1 LQHRILAL
9 VILLA
14 LLVPSSFVA
23 EALETETITP
33 LADTY
38 VDLLAVDSA
47 HGQEDLLEVSEYEL
61 QYFSISFLMFDISQ
75 ILNVPS
81 EVKLRLFCFYVASPH
96 VVGVRWCVNNTWT
109 EENLT
114 RDSSGGFFRTD
125 LEDAVRVDSAD
136 VWYEWKVTAF
146 VTHTMEKN
154 YERITLTLEVE
165 NPLEGVACSRFA
177 SKDQPPEWS
186 GYSPQLVFTYGEPE
200 ATSFDV
206 IIMVVLG
213 STVAVAIVFLAYWL
227 SKKTAPQK
235 TRHRQVGSKSHLR
248 RRKTRG

>member
-9 VILLA
+9 VILLV
-14 LLVPSSFVA
+14 LLVPSPFVA

-47 HGQEDLLEVSEYEL
+47 HGLEDRLEVSEYEL
-61 QYFSISFLMFDISQ
+61 QYFSITFLMFDISQ

-125 LEDAVRVDSAD
+125 PEDAVLVGSED

-154 YERITLTLEVE
+154 YEKITLTLEVE

-177 SKDQPPEWS
+177 SKDQPWS
-186 GYSPQLVFTYGEPE
+186 EYSPQLVFTYPEPT
-200 ATSFDV
+200 ANSPDIIIIVASGLTVTAV
-206 IIMVVLG
+206 IVI
-213 STVAVAIVFLAYWL
+213 LAYKL
-227 SKKTAPQK
+227 SKKPSQK
-235 TRHRQVGSKSHLR
+235 TGHRQVGSKSHLR
-248 RRKTRG
+248 RRKTLG